1 MHAPVRDRLAVTGSR
16 GSPPG
21 RLPRSPWG
29 GVGSGSRGG
38 GRTAAGEETSMSG
51 YASTSTIDMNAPA
64 EQVWLAL
71 TDPAL
76 VIRGWQCGERT

>member
-1 MHAPVRDRLAVTGSR
+1 
-16 GSPPG
+16 
-21 RLPRSPWG
+21 
-29 GVGSGSRGG
+29 
-38 GRTAAGEETSMSG
+38 MSG
-51 YASTSTIDMNAPA
+51 YDSTSTIVMNAPA